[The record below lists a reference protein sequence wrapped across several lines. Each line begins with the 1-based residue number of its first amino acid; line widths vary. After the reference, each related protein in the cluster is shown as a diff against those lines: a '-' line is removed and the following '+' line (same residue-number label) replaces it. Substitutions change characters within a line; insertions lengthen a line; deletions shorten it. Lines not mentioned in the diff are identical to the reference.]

1 MPIIYLFR
9 DFTLNHKPMSM
20 KIGLD
25 IMGGDF
31 APENCLAGAVDAL
44 NALPADV
51 RIVLIGD
58 TEKAKAYLNSKH
70 IPESQFDF
78 VHAPD
83 VIEMGEHPTK
93 ALAQK
98 PNSSI
103 SVGYKLLKENEI
115 QSFAS
120 AGNTGAML
128 VGAMFSVKAVP
139 GVIRPCITSILPKE
153 NGGFGIVLDVGTN
166 ADCKPDVLYQF
177 AILGSIFAK
186 EVYKI
191 DNPKV
196 GLLNI
201 GEEPEKGNLVAQA
214 THALMK
220 DSKDF
225 NFIGNVEGIEV
236 FEDKADV
243 IVCEGFTGNV
253 LLKTAEAFYSIIK
266 RRNRSDDYFDKFNYE
281 LYGGTPILG
290 INSNVMIAHGKSTPL
305 AFKNMLILSRD
316 IVEANLNEKIKTVF
330 Q

>member
-1 MPIIYLFR
+1 
-9 DFTLNHKPMSM
+9 MSM

-225 NFIGNVEGIEV
+225 NFVGNVEGIEV

>member
-1 MPIIYLFR
+1 
-9 DFTLNHKPMSM
+9 M

-25 IMGGDF
+25 ILGGDF
-31 APENCLAGAVDAL
+31 APKNCLDGAILAL
-44 NALPADV
+44 DVLPTDTTL
-51 RIVLIGD
+51 VLIGD
-58 TEKAKAYLNSKH
+58 SDKAKAYIKDQGVD
-70 IPESQFDF
+70 ETRFEY
-78 VHAPD
+78 VHATD

-93 ALAQK
+93 ALAHK
-98 PNSSI
+98 PNSTI
-103 SVGYKLLKENEI
+103 AVGFKLLKENQI

-177 AILGSIFAK
+177 AILGSIYAK

-191 DNPKV
+191 ENPKIA
-196 GLLNI
+196 LLNI
-201 GEEPEKGNLVAQA
+201 GEEPEKGNLVSQA
-214 THALMK
+214 THSLMK
-220 DSKDF
+220 DTKDF
-225 NFIGNVEGIEV
+225 NFIGNIEGRDV
-236 FEDKADV
+236 FDDKADV

-253 LLKTAEAFYSIIK
+253 LLKTAEAFYSMIK
-266 RRNRSDDYFDKFNYE
+266 KRNRSDEYFDKFNYE

-290 INSNVMIAHGKSTPL
+290 VNSNVMIGHGISSAL
-305 AFKNMLILSRD
+305 AFKNMLVLSKD
-316 IVEANLNEKIKTVF
+316 IVDAKLHDKIKNVF

>member
-1 MPIIYLFR
+1 
-9 DFTLNHKPMSM
+9 M

-31 APENCLAGAVDAL
+31 APKNCLDGVIMAL
-44 NALPADV
+44 DFLPSNV
-51 RIVLIGD
+51 KMVLIGD
-58 TEKAKAYLNSKH
+58 SETAKSYLKEKGIS
-70 IPESQFDF
+70 EEMFEF
-78 VHAPD
+78 VHTTE

-98 PNSSI
+98 PQSSI
-103 SVGYKLLKENEI
+103 SVGFKLLKENTI
-115 QSFAS
+115 QCFAS

-128 VGAMFSVKAVP
+128 VGSMFSVKAVP
-139 GVIRPCITSILPKE
+139 GVIRPCITSVLPKT
-153 NGGFGIVLDVGTN
+153 NGGFGIILDVGTN

-177 AILGSIFAK
+177 AILGSIYAK

-201 GEEPEKGNLVAQA
+201 GEEPEKGNLVTQA
-214 THALMK
+214 AHEMMK
-220 DSKDF
+220 GTKDF
-225 NFIGNVEGIEV
+225 NFIGNIEGSEV

-243 IVCEGFTGNV
+243 VVCEGFTGNV
-253 LLKTAEAFYSIIK
+253 LLKTAEAFYSMMK
-266 RRNRSDDYFDKFNYE
+266 KRNRSDDYFDRFNYE

-290 INSNVMIAHGKSTPL
+290 INSNVLIAHGKSSPL
-305 AFKNMLILSRD
+305 AFKNMMVLSKD
-316 IVEANLNEKIKTVF
+316 IIEANLNEKIKTVF

>member
-1 MPIIYLFR
+1 
-9 DFTLNHKPMSM
+9 M

-31 APENCLAGAVDAL
+31 APKNCLDGAFMAL
-44 NALPADV
+44 ESLPSNV
-51 RIVLIGD
+51 TIVLIGD
-58 TEKAKAYLNSKH
+58 SEKAKNYLKEKGVAEDKFEF
-70 IPESQFDF
+70 I
-78 VHAPD
+78 HATD

-98 PNSSI
+98 PQSSI
-103 SVGYKLLKENEI
+103 SIGFKLLKENTI
-115 QSFAS
+115 QCFGSG
-120 AGNTGAML
+120 GNTGAML
-128 VGAMFSVKAVP
+128 VGSMFSVKAVP
-139 GVIRPCITSILPKE
+139 GVIRPCITSLLPKE
-153 NGGFGIVLDVGTN
+153 NGGFGIILDVGTN

-191 DNPKV
+191 NNPKV

-214 THALMK
+214 AHSLMK
-220 DSKDF
+220 DTKDF
-225 NFIGNVEGIEV
+225 NFIGNIEGSEA
-236 FEDKADV
+236 FGDKADV

-253 LLKTAEAFYSIIK
+253 FLKTAEAFYSMIK
-266 RRNRSDDYFDKFNYE
+266 KRDINDSYFNQFNYE

-290 INSNVMIAHGKSTPL
+290 VNSNVMIAHGKSSPL
-305 AFKNMLILSRD
+305 AFKNMLVLSKD
-316 IVEANLNEKIKTVF
+316 IIEANLNEKIKTVF

>member
-1 MPIIYLFR
+1 
-9 DFTLNHKPMSM
+9 M

-31 APENCLAGAVDAL
+31 APKNCLDGAIMAL
-44 NALPADV
+44 ESLPSNV
-51 RIVLIGD
+51 TIVLIGD
-58 TEKAKAYLNSKH
+58 SEKAKNYLKEKGVAEDKFEF
-70 IPESQFDF
+70 I
-78 VHAPD
+78 HATD

-98 PNSSI
+98 PQSSI
-103 SVGYKLLKENEI
+103 SIGFKLLKENAI
-115 QSFAS
+115 QCFGSG
-120 AGNTGAML
+120 GNTGAML
-128 VGAMFSVKAVP
+128 VGSMFSVKAVP
-139 GVIRPCITSILPKE
+139 GVIRPCITSLLPKE
-153 NGGFGIVLDVGTN
+153 NGGFGIILDVGTN

-191 DNPKV
+191 NNPKV

-214 THALMK
+214 AHSLMK
-220 DSKDF
+220 DTKDF
-225 NFIGNVEGIEV
+225 NFIGNIEGSEA
-236 FEDKADV
+236 FGDKADV

-253 LLKTAEAFYSIIK
+253 FLKTAEAFYSMIK
-266 RRNRSDDYFDKFNYE
+266 KRDINDSYFNQFNYE

-290 INSNVMIAHGKSTPL
+290 VNSNVMIAHGKSSPL
-305 AFKNMLILSRD
+305 AFKNMLVLSKD
-316 IVEANLNEKIKTVF
+316 IIEANLNEKIKTVF

>member
-1 MPIIYLFR
+1 
-9 DFTLNHKPMSM
+9 M

-31 APENCLAGAVDAL
+31 APNNCLDGAIDAL
-44 NALPADV
+44 ASLPEDV

-58 TEKAKAYLNSKH
+58 SEKAKAYLKTKN
-70 IPESQFDF
+70 IAEDTFDF
-78 VHAPD
+78 VHAAD

-103 SVGYKLLKENEI
+103 AVGYKLLKENEI

-128 VGAMFSVKAVP
+128 VGAMFSVKAIS
-139 GVIRPCITSILPKE
+139 GVIRPCITSILPKI
-153 NGGFGIVLDVGTN
+153 NGGFGIILDVGTN

-177 AILGSIFAK
+177 AILGSVFAK

-191 DNPKV
+191 ENPKI

-214 THALMK
+214 AHALMK

-225 NFIGNVEGIEV
+225 NFVGNVEGLEV

-243 IVCEGFTGNV
+243 IVCDGFTGNV
-253 LLKTAEAFYSIIK
+253 LLKTAEAFYSLSK
-266 RRNRSDDYFDKFNYE
+266 MRNISDEYFNKFNYE

-290 INSNVMIAHGKSTPL
+290 VNSNVLIAHGKSSAL
-305 AFKNMLILSRD
+305 AFKNMMVLSKD
-316 IVEANLNEKIKTVF
+316 VVEANLNEKIKTVF